1 MSGRR
6 LNKEELL
13 AELKLVEAAKVNP
26 RHFGVLYERYYRQIF
41 LFVYKR
47 VDNEDICGD
56 ITSQVFLKAMVN
68 LKKYTFKGVP
78 FSAWLYRVASNEVNM
93 FFRSTKASRTI
104 SMDKSDIERLMESTK
119 ENESLDLKEHFQD
132 SLLEVLDGL
141 KEEELQIIEL
151 RFFEKRSF
159 KEVAYILGIQENNA
173 KVKVHRI
180 IGRLRKK
187 MLDKAGGRNE

>member
-1 MSGRR
+1 
-6 LNKEELL
+6 
-13 AELKLVEAAKVNP
+13 
-26 RHFGVLYERYYRQIF
+26 
-41 LFVYKR
+41 
-47 VDNEDICGD
+47 
-56 ITSQVFLKAMVN
+56 
-68 LKKYTFKGVP
+68 
-78 FSAWLYRVASNEVNM
+78 
-93 FFRSTKASRTI
+93 
-104 SMDKSDIERLMESTK
+104 MESTK